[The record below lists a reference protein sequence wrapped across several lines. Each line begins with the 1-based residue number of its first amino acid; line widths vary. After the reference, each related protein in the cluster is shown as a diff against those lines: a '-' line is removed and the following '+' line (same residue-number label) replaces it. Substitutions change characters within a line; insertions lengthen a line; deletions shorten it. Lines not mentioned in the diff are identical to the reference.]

1 MQGLF
6 YLTQQQLSGFAVAF
20 PPDSICNSD
29 RLWLLHVVTKHR
41 DPGCGNRQELGTGQ
55 SSDLLPP
62 MPRDTKKGWPAFTEE
77 LPPTTRQ
84 QEHFSQDTSQ
94 KINGSTIINWAL
106 GSTPTKI
113 VCLAKSRLFHAFL
126 SWKCIKRILNIH
138 WRQDPPSVL
147 PSLCSGRGFAEAVC
161 TAGLCMSQLP
171 LIYPRFAAHS
181 VATKKHQAI
190 SKKWETLK

>member
-1 MQGLF
+1 MLAFLYDLHQRKHCWLKAVEILEYFNEENHVLEELAEEKTGWQSSHQPRRAMQGLF

-94 KINGSTIINWAL
+94 KINGSTIIN
-106 GSTPTKI
+106 
-113 VCLAKSRLFHAFL
+113 
-126 SWKCIKRILNIH
+126 
-138 WRQDPPSVL
+138 
-147 PSLCSGRGFAEAVC
+147 
-161 TAGLCMSQLP
+161 
-171 LIYPRFAAHS
+171 
-181 VATKKHQAI
+181 
-190 SKKWETLK
+190 